1 MSKFDKRKMW
11 ACLVAGL
18 LAIIAV
24 GVIDIALILNDGI
37 AIEVVMDEGNGEV
50 VIGEGK

>member
-1 MSKFDKRKMW
+1 MSKLDKRKVW

-37 AIEVVMDEGNGEV
+37 EVEVIMDEQEGE
-50 VIGEGK
+50 